1 MEKNMVEKQR
11 GRPRKEQAVDWE
23 ALAKN
28 LQIALEREID
38 DSEQLQ
44 KKIDL
49 LSANVLKLAGVVEYL
64 ERKIGNSKL

>member
-1 MEKNMVEKQR
+1 MEKNMVQKQ
-11 GRPRKEQAVDWE
+11 RPRKEQAVDWE

-28 LQIALEREID
+28 LQIALEAEID
-38 DSEQLQ
+38 EGEQLQ

>member
-1 MEKNMVEKQR
+1 MEKNMVQKQ
-11 GRPRKEQAVDWE
+11 RPRKEQAVDWE

-38 DSEQLQ
+38 DGEQLQ

>member
-1 MEKNMVEKQR
+1 MVQKQR
-11 GRPRKEQAVDWE
+11 GRPRKIPEIPVDWE

-28 LQIALEREID
+28 LQLALEREID
-38 DSEQLQ
+38 DGEQLQ

-64 ERKIGNSKL
+64 EMKIGNPKL